1 MSCLEWGTESGRMR
15 KQNSEFKTAFTS
27 EADCDL
33 KNTDY
38 FGYVELDDYACYVV
52 ADGIDDQLDAV
63 SARLAVAAAVSAF
76 SESPSMG
83 KRTMQA
89 CLNAANQALI
99 RETGTKM
106 KLKASVIIV
115 VTDYVKMRYGQA
127 GNVRMRLYRDGFVR
141 YQSTDQSLTLDLVRE
156 EKVEPDKVA
165 VHEERNNLYA
175 YLGQEKE
182 FHPYIS
188 KKIKLANTDAIALYT
203 RGIWENID
211 EGELGDVYAEASN
224 EPQELVDNV
233 EELLLSRQ
241 PENLGK
247 YTFVTLFVNK
257 VFTDPN
263 RKRRIRRV
271 ITTIAIV
278 LVIVAVVAVVLAI
291 IHSRRARKREQ
302 MEQGYLDT
310 IEYIQI
316 DNYARAQECC
326 KDALKYADDLRDRG
340 MTKQLGDYQKLIE
353 SVLAAQEHMD
363 GKRYTDAQR
372 AYREAAARS
381 VYVDSIGLD
390 YINERLALTA
400 DYISVYDLIGL
411 GDVLA
416 QNLQYDKAEE
426 KYLEA
431 KAVAGKIYFDD
442 GRKSALEALEKL
454 YEDQKAEKEAEEADR
469 KEQQSQQESG
479 ANYVTQGDVAFAQGS
494 YEEARVYYL
503 SAQQLYSD
511 MGDQAQ
517 HDAVAEKLRT
527 TEEKIEEKE
536 LLKEEAQGYVQE
548 AEEAAAAD
556 EYVSAKKYYLLAK
569 DVYASLQ
576 MTDKVEEI
584 TRKMERLDIKID
596 EQEAAA
602 EDDNDVS
609 PTDNSPGTP
618 ADGSSGV
625 AADNGAEMPEELSP
639 GMILE

>member
-1 MSCLEWGTESGRMR
+1 MR

-38 FGYVELDDYACYVV
+38 FGFVELDDYACYVV

-63 SARLAVAAAVSAF
+63 SARLAVAAAISAF
-76 SESPSMG
+76 SEAPSIG
-83 KRTMQA
+83 KRTMRA
-89 CLNAANQALI
+89 CLNAANHALI
-99 RETGTKM
+99 KETGSKK

-115 VTDYVKMRYGQA
+115 VTDYMKIRYGQA
-127 GNVRMRLYRDGFVR
+127 GNVRLRLYRDGFVR
-141 YQSTDQSLTLDLVRE
+141 YQSTDQSLTMDMVKE

-165 VHEERNNLYA
+165 IHEERNNLYA

-182 FHPYIS
+182 FHPFIS
-188 KKIKLANTDAIALYT
+188 KKIKLANTDAVALYT

-241 PENLGK
+241 PDNLGK

-263 RKRRIRRV
+263 KKRRIRRV
-271 ITTIAIV
+271 IMTVVVILV
-278 LVIVAVVAVVLAI
+278 LIIVAAVVLTI
-291 IHSRRARKREQ
+291 LHNRRIRKTEQ

-326 KDALKYADDLRDRG
+326 DEALELAKQLRNRT

-363 GKRYTDAQR
+363 GQRYVEAQK
-372 AYREAAARS
+372 AYKEAAVRS
-381 VYVDSIGLD
+381 IYVDSTGLD
-390 YINERLALTA
+390 YINDRLALTA
-400 DYISVYDLIGL
+400 DYIAVYDLINL
-411 GDVLA
+411 GDSLA
-416 QNLQYDKAEE
+416 LNLQYEKAEE

-431 KAVAGKIYFDD
+431 KTLAGQLYFDD
-442 GRKSALEALEKL
+442 GRKTAIEALEKL

-469 KEQQSQQESG
+469 KEQLEQQEAG
-479 ANYVTQGDVAFAQGS
+479 ANYVSQGDVAFAQGD
-494 YEEARVYYL
+494 YEGAKVYYL

-511 MGDQAQ
+511 MGEQAQ
-517 HDAVAEKLRT
+517 QLAAEEKLQV
-527 TEEKIEEKE
+527 TEEKLQEREQ
-536 LLKEEAQGYVQE
+536 LKEEAQQYVQE
-548 AEEAAAAD
+548 AEEAAQEK
-556 EYVSAKKYYLLAK
+556 EYLAAKKYYLLAK
-569 DVYASLQ
+569 DVYASVK
-576 MTDKVEEI
+576 MEDKVEEI
-584 TRKMERLDIKID
+584 TRKMERLDIKLE
-596 EQEAAA
+596 EQEEDITEKNTAENTA
-602 EDDNDVS
+602 EDNAANTAQEQSPEMVS
-609 PTDNSPGTP
+609 
-618 ADGSSGV
+618 
-625 AADNGAEMPEELSP
+625 E
-639 GMILE
+639 

>member
-1 MSCLEWGTESGRMR
+1 MR
-15 KQNSEFKTAFTS
+15 KQNSEIKTAFTS

-38 FGYVELDDYACYVV
+38 FGFVELDDYACYVV

-63 SARLAVAAAVSAF
+63 SARLAVTAAISAF
-76 SESPSMG
+76 SEAPSIG
-83 KRTMQA
+83 KRTMRA

-99 RETGTKM
+99 RETGSKM
-106 KLKASVIIV
+106 KLKASVIVV
-115 VTDYVKMRYGQA
+115 VTNYVKMRYGQA
-127 GNVRMRLYRDGFVR
+127 GNVRLRLYRDGFVR
-141 YQSTDQSLTLDLVRE
+141 YQSTDQSLTLDLVKE

-165 VHEERNNLYA
+165 IHEERNNLYA

-241 PENLGK
+241 PKNLGK

-263 RKRRIRRV
+263 KKRRIRRIIM
-271 ITTIAIV
+271 ITVVV
-278 LVIVAVVAVVLAI
+278 LVIVVAAAVILTI
-291 IHSRRARKREQ
+291 LHNRRARKREK
-302 MEQGYLDT
+302 MELGYLDT

-316 DNYARAQECC
+316 DNYTRAQERCEE
-326 KDALKYADDLRDRG
+326 ALDLAESLRDRA
-340 MTKQLGDYQKLIE
+340 MVKELGDYKKLIE

-363 GKRYTDAQR
+363 GQRYADAQR
-372 AYREAAARS
+372 TYREAAARS

-390 YINERLALTA
+390 YINDRLALTA
-400 DYISVYDLIGL
+400 DYISVYDLINL

-431 KAVAGKIYFDD
+431 KAIAGKIYFDD
-442 GRKSALEALEKL
+442 GRKSAIEALEKL

-469 KEQQSQQESG
+469 KEQQNQQESG
-479 ANYVTQGDVAFAQGS
+479 ANYVTQGDVAFAQGD
-494 YEEARVYYL
+494 YEGARVYYL

-517 HDAVAEKLRT
+517 QTAVEEKLQT

-536 LLKEEAQGYVQE
+536 LLKEEAEGYVQE
-548 AEEAAAAD
+548 AEEAAEAK
-556 EYVSAKKYYLLAK
+556 EYTTAKKYYLLAK
-569 DVYASLQ
+569 DVYASLK
-576 MTDKVEEI
+576 MDDKVEEM

-596 EQEAAA
+596 EQEAEIPTESVPAQDTPV
-602 EDDNDVS
+602 ETMPSDNNV
-609 PTDNSPGTP
+609 
-618 ADGSSGV
+618 GV
-625 AADNGAEMPEELSP
+625 EEELSP

>member
-1 MSCLEWGTESGRMR
+1 MSCWEWGTESGRMR

-63 SARLAVAAAVSAF
+63 SAKLAVAAAISAF
-76 SESPSMG
+76 SEAPSMG
-83 KRTMQA
+83 KRTMRA

-99 RETGTKM
+99 KETGSKM

-115 VTDYVKMRYGQA
+115 VTNYAKLRYGQA
-127 GNVRMRLYRDGFVR
+127 GNVRMRLYRNGFVR
-141 YQSTDQSLTLDLVRE
+141 YQSTDQSLALDLVKE
-156 EKVEPDKVA
+156 QKVEPDKVA
-165 VHEERNNLYA
+165 IHEERNNLYA

-188 KKIKLANTDAIALYT
+188 RKIKLANTDAIALYT

-241 PENLGK
+241 PKNLGK

-263 RKRRIRRV
+263 KKRRIRRV
-271 ITTIAIV
+271 IMIAAVV
-278 LVIVAVVAVVLAI
+278 LVIVVVVVVVLTI
-291 IHSRRARKREQ
+291 LHNRRVRKKEQ
-302 MEQGYLDT
+302 MEQKYLDT

-326 KDALKYADDLRDRG
+326 GEALELADDLRDRV

-363 GKRYTDAQR
+363 GQRYADAQR

-390 YINERLALTA
+390 YINDRLALTA

-442 GRKSALEALEKL
+442 GRKSAIDALEKL

-469 KEQQSQQESG
+469 REHQSQQESS
-479 ANYVTQGDVAFAQGS
+479 ANYVTQGDVAFAQGD
-494 YEEARVYYL
+494 YEGARVYYL

-511 MGDQAQ
+511 MGDQTQQA
-517 HDAVAEKLRT
+517 AVEEKLRT
-527 TEEKIEEKE
+527 AEEKIEEKE
-536 LLKEEAQGYVQE
+536 RLMEEAEGYVQE
-548 AEEAAAAD
+548 AEEAASTG

-569 DVYASLQ
+569 DVYASLK
-576 MTDKVEEI
+576 MTDKVDE
-584 TRKMERLDIKID
+584 TARKMERLDIKID

-602 EDDNDVS
+602 GSDSAAVPAEDNAGV
-609 PTDNSPGTP
+609 PTDESAGIP
-618 ADGSSGV
+618 ADNSAGT
-625 AADNGAEMPEELSP
+625 PEELSP